1 MLPKPE
7 ANQPFFAMTHWKYVQ
22 YLGLFFAWDMM
33 HIIVSYTSGTNKDHL
48 TEYYVCNNTI

>member
-1 MLPKPE
+1 MI
-7 ANQPFFAMTHWKYVQ
+7 HWKYVQ

-48 TEYYVCNNTI
+48 TEYYVCKNTI